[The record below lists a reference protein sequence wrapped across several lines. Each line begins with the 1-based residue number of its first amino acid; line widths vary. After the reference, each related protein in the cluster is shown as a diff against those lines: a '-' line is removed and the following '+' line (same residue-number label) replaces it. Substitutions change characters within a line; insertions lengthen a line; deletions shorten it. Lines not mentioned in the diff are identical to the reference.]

1 MIKLPQLL
9 HNDMTPAGTLTPI
22 AYKLT
27 DKLTPLSTATLTL
40 PHDGRNVPLR
50 SFVELFTADGSAG
63 VFRVVNRR
71 KQGESTVD
79 LTLQHGLCTLSDA
92 MHPGES
98 EETGSC
104 RTLLTKLLS
113 NQTRWTLGTVD
124 VPDDQELTW
133 EINNTND
140 LQGLS
145 TIMKELP
152 GYYLDFTMD
161 ALPWVLHVR
170 KKPDVVSCEAR
181 IDRNLVDVE
190 IEEDISDMCTVAY
203 SDGLDEPIRADTIG
217 EWGEI
222 VRSVSADADLSKD
235 VITETVQR
243 YLNQHKQ
250 PRVTITLTAVQLSR
264 LTGEPFDRFR
274 KGMLCR
280 CILDDMTVVQRIEN
294 IDHPDPL
301 GAPDDMVLTLASTQ
315 NDLSVTVAGLVVDI
329 RHVNQLY
336 QKVEKNL
343 KVEAQT
349 IDMLAEEIRLL
360 ATREELDIV
369 SSRISTA
376 EIQLNET
383 IGQLALKVDY
393 NDYVSAINEVS
404 LLLDAVNGTLEA
416 KADLILLEALEIQVA
431 GLLKVE
437 DLQAAIADMNDV
449 SVSSLSVG
457 GTAHCTNL
465 EVWGQASCYGLTI
478 YGETAATQEWVN
490 EQGYLTSVPSSYAL
504 RSWVIETFATNS
516 SVSTSMSSLYDLCF
530 DLSSRVS
537 ALESKGS

>member
-1 MIKLPQLL
+1 
-9 HNDMTPAGTLTPI
+9 MTPAGTLTPI

-40 PHDGRNVPLR
+40 PHDRQNVPLR
-50 SFVELFTADGSAG
+50 SFMELFTADGSAG

-152 GYYLDFTMD
+152 GYYLDFTMG

-170 KKPDVVSCEAR
+170 KKPDAVSCEAR

-190 IEEDISDMCTVAY
+190 IEEDVSDMCTVAY
-203 SDGLDEPIRADTIG
+203 AEGLDEPIRADSIS

-222 VRSVSADADLSKD
+222 TRSISVDEDLGTD

-416 KADLILLEALEIQVA
+416 KADLILLEALEVQVA

-437 DLQAAIADMNDV
+437 ELQAAIADLSDV